1 VRDNFKKASCETRGK
16 YEVQQINEFNEMNV
30 LLEHGRMLFLVD
42 PPPLFLYISV

>member
-1 VRDNFKKASCETRGK
+1 VRDIKKNASCEPKGEK
-16 YEVQQINEFNEMNV
+16 KVQQINEFNEMNV